1 MVGVIAREHAHE
13 FNQLFIAEGDLN
25 SVVWSAEPGGR
36 ETFNFMVLVMHAGSS
51 TDIPTPVPEAV
62 DKLIVDSGEE
72 FEKGTG
78 EDVPTKGFWFWKHSD
93 PDKIK
98 YWLMKNRKSI
108 WAMLYGSI
116 SPPA

>member
-1 MVGVIAREHAHE
+1 
-13 FNQLFIAEGDLN
+13 
-25 SVVWSAEPGGR
+25 
-36 ETFNFMVLVMHAGSS
+36 MVLVMHAGSS

-78 EDVPTKGFWFWKHSD
+78 EDVPTKGFWFWKHTN

-98 YWLMKNRKSI
+98 YWLMKNRNKYLGYALRLNLAACVTSNECRR
-108 WAMLYGSI
+108 GSR
-116 SPPA
+116 SPPVVPNGPST